1 MRWNLEDRDA
11 FFWFAISPANKGAE
25 SGSEILISGYAEK
38 ARLGRKERK
47 EAEMRILTAVILIGF
62 TSPALA
68 DHFSLGPKAT
78 GPRANT
84 NSTVWDATCPA
95 GTTVIS
101 CICVVRKRDGAALQ
115 NFWHD
120 ASSNKWSCAWS
131 APVTEADVQATCA
144 ESK

>member
-1 MRWNLEDRDA
+1 M
-11 FFWFAISPANKGAE
+11 K
-25 SGSEILISGYAEK
+25 
-38 ARLGRKERK
+38 
-47 EAEMRILTAVILIGF
+47 ILTAVILIGI

-84 NSTVWDATCPA
+84 NSTVWDAACPA

-101 CICVVRKRDGAALQ
+101 GICVVRKGDGAVLQ

-120 ASSNKWSCAWS
+120 ALSNKWSCAWS